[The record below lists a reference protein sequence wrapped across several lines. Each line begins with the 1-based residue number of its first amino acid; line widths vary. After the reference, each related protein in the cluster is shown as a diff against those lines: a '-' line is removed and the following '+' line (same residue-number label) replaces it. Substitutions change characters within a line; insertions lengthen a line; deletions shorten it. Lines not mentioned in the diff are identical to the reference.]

1 MKRILFFL
9 LPLFFTINSLAQS
22 GNIRG
27 FVYDK
32 DNGEPILFCT
42 VILEN
47 TTKGVST
54 DVNGFFS
61 LTKVPEGNYNIM
73 ITYVGYDTLRE
84 NVNITKGAI
93 VTKKLY
99 LSPSSIKLETVTV
112 SADRQE
118 MKTDVKVSVTKV
130 TPKDIKNIPSIGGE
144 PDLAQ
149 YLQVLPG
156 VVFTGDQG
164 GQLYI
169 RGGSPIQNKVL
180 LDGMIV
186 YNPFHSIGLFSVFD
200 TDILRNADIY
210 TGGFGAQ
217 YGGRISSIMDITT
230 IDGNKNRLAG
240 KVSSNTFGSKLML
253 EGPLF
258 KKGGSSSF
266 VFSGKTS
273 YLDKSSKIFYNY
285 IDTAGLPYSYT
296 DLYGKISING
306 NSGSKWSLFGFN
318 FRDDVSYKDVS
329 RLGWKSSGVGSN
341 FILVPGGSTMLI
353 NGNFAY
359 SSYLIALE
367 EALLDPRSSGING
380 FNLGLDFTN
389 FNGENELQYGIEVLG
404 YQTDFDFTNSS
415 GIQIEQKENS
425 TEISGFL
432 RYKIKGEKLII
443 DPGIRI
449 YKYNSIDATFEPRI
463 GAKYLFTDK
472 LRLKFAAGKYSQNL
486 VSTSS
491 DRDVVNLFYG
501 FLSAPDNIPDEFL
514 GQEVTNGLQ
523 RANHLI
529 AGVEY
534 DISQRIDINVE
545 GYMKDFNQLT
555 NINKNKITRSDPDF
569 IIEEGLAQGVD
580 VVLKYSDPSFYLW
593 LVYSYGLI
601 ERKDE
606 EKSYNPH
613 FDRRHN
619 INLVSTY
626 KFGHKNSWSIDGRWN
641 FGSGFPFT
649 QTKGFYP
656 NIGFEDGIN
665 TDYISEN
672 GDLGILYAEINQ
684 GRLPYYHR
692 LDVSLKKIHEI
703 NKNTVL
709 EWNIG
714 ATNTYNRE
722 NIFYFNRVEYK
733 RVNQLPFM
741 PSAGVSLTF

>member
-432 RYKIKGEKLII
+432 RYKIKGKKLII

-486 VSTSS
+486 VSTNS

-626 KFGHKNSWSIDGRWN
+626 KFGHKNSWCIDGRWN

-703 NKNTVL
+703 NKNTIL

>member
-367 EALLDPRSSGING
+367 EALLEPRSSGING

-472 LRLKFAAGKYSQNL
+472 LRLKFATGKYSQNL

-703 NKNTVL
+703 NKNTIL

>member
-367 EALLDPRSSGING
+367 EALLEPRSSGING

-472 LRLKFAAGKYSQNL
+472 LRLKFAAGQYSQNL

-703 NKNTVL
+703 NKNTIL

-714 ATNTYNRE
+714 ATNSYNRE

>member
-296 DLYGKISING
+296 DLYGKISIIG

-329 RLGWKSSGVGSN
+329 RLGWNSSGVGSN

-443 DPGIRI
+443 DPGIRV

-463 GAKYLFTDK
+463 GAKYLFSDK

-529 AGVEY
+529 AGVEF

>member
-722 NIFYFNRVEYK
+722 NIFYFNRDEYK